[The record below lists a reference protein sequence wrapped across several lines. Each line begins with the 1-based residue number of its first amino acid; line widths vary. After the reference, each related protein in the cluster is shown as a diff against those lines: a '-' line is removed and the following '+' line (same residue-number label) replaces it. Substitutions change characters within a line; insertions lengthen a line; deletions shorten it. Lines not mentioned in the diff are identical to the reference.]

1 MIFLIHLQPKLSNEL
16 LGDIINLVIV
26 FVFFSFQGIVTEQT
40 RDAFNLPF
48 YCLAVEEIQ
57 ESIAKTGGFE
67 VIRLEVLEDLA
78 LCPDEMRMNL
88 LQNPKKC
95 AKYYSSWVR
104 SLIEPLMTAHMGS
117 ECTDAWF
124 VRHEQRIA
132 ARCRAMLGDTQAQ
145 EDYKFFSAD
154 FMLVGL
160 RKL

>member
-1 MIFLIHLQPKLSNEL
+1 MILLISSATKTLDEV
-16 LGDIINLVIV
+16 LGDIIINLVIV
-26 FVFFSFQGIVTEQT
+26 FGFLFQGIVTEET
-40 RDAFNLPF
+40 RDAFNLPL

-124 VRHEQRIA
+124 VRHERRIA
-132 ARCRAMLGDTQAQ
+132 ARCRAMLGDAQAQ

-160 RKL
+160 RRL